1 MYKITPNTMAYVSY
15 ADSLE
20 QGGTA
25 PTDESVK
32 NAGQTL
38 NPYRSKQ
45 YEVGLKSDIGEMNL
59 APRCSDWNVRLPILI
74 RITCIKSRV
83 TRLTTALS

>member
-1 MYKITPNTMAYVSY
+1 MFYLSQSWLQTKTTISTVIKRTKVDENGLSPNAALMYKITPNTMAYVSY

-32 NAGQTL
+32 M
-38 NPYRSKQ
+38 PVKR
-45 YEVGLKSDIGEMNL
+45 
-59 APRCSDWNVRLPILI
+59 
-74 RITCIKSRV
+74 
-83 TRLTTALS
+83 